1 MDKVARKVRTT
12 VDDSHSNG
20 PPQRVGKVSGM
31 VTNVN
36 LFTRC
41 SSHHVHIVLIG
52 TPGVLGANCY
62 IRIEGSKFRCF
73 AWPLALARQAPWWP
87 EFSSA
92 NQIAHIGMSV
102 KRRFTMH

>member
-62 IRIEGSKFRCF
+62 IRTASHCTPRKHFDDR
-73 AWPLALARQAPWWP
+73 
-87 EFSSA
+87 S
-92 NQIAHIGMSV
+92 
-102 KRRFTMH
+102 RRLDTS